1 MCSDNGRQKPRRKRY
16 RPKID
21 NKPMTPKL
29 ATPKQVKEP
38 KKKKPKL
45 ATPKEKKPKLATP
58 KRGKGK
64 QTKEIERKSD
74 KSFGLNAS
82 VMPLETNSVSV
93 MPLETNNVSKAPVAR
108 CLDFH
113 SEGLDVQHVDFLVP
127 NKKKRSKRR
136 RKLNLFGLIDGRV
149 TKNSKKRV
157 FAINWIRT
165 KRSLRRKRPHK
176 VRYRIHSKF

>member
-1 MCSDNGRQKPRRKRY
+1 
-16 RPKID
+16 
-21 NKPMTPKL
+21 MTPKL

-82 VMPLETNSVSV
+82 VMPLETNS
-93 MPLETNNVSKAPVAR
+93 VSKAPVAR